1 MPHTVGQSLKRVDA
15 EAKVTGAAQ
24 YPGDLSRPGM
34 LHMKVLF
41 AAHPHARIHSIDT
54 VRAEAVPG
62 VIAVLTADD
71 VPNNIYG
78 IAEYDQPVLAADVVR
93 CVGDRVA
100 LIIAETEEQ
109 AAAARALITVDYEV
123 LPVLPTPDAAM
134 APDAP
139 VLHPD
144 KGSNVLAS
152 YHVRKGDVE
161 TTLAAADV
169 VIEETYEIGGQ
180 EHVYLQPDA
189 GLAWVERDGT
199 VVVQTAGQWAHDD
212 QRQIANSLGLPEEK
226 VRVIYPAIGGAF
238 GGREDISVQIL
249 LGLAA
254 YRVNRPVK
262 LIWSRP
268 ETTIGHHKRHPMRIH
283 EIWGATRD
291 GRLLAQKIDILADAG
306 AYTSTSESVVQ
317 SGVLACTGPYDVP
330 NVSVDARPVYT
341 NNLPSGAFRGFGVAQ
356 ATVAYEGQMS
366 RLAAALDMD
375 PVELRHRNL
384 MHEDSLTLTQAA
396 VPPGLSAEATLKAA
410 AEAAGWAREDG
421 IWHRERGG
429 VEVRPG
435 VRRGVG
441 FVAGWKNVG
450 YTHGYPETSTA
461 EIVLHGGGS
470 IDCAEVHLSAAE
482 VGQGIHT
489 AILQMA
495 AEGLDLPVERIEL
508 IVTDTGRTRSAG
520 SVSASRMTFMAGN
533 ALRGAA
539 EAAKAAWKN
548 EDRPASAVYTYHAP
562 LTDEPDEETGAGNL
576 SFAFAYLA
584 QAVEVEVDTGTG
596 QVAVTRIVAAHD
608 VGKAINPMIVEGQIH
623 GGAIQGL
630 GWATIEDFVTR
641 DGQVLSPNLST
652 YLIPT
657 IMDVPETFDALIL
670 EEHQPIGPW
679 GATGMGEMPLLGI
692 PPAIIDAIHDATGVW
707 VNGIP
712 LTPGRV
718 LAALNEH
725 D

>member
-1 MPHTVGQSLKRVDA
+1 MAHTVGQSLKRVDA
-15 EAKVTGAAQ
+15 EAKVKGAAL
-24 YPGDLSRPGM
+24 YPGDLTRPGM
-34 LHMKVLF
+34 LYMKVLF
-41 AAHPHARIHSIDT
+41 SAHPHARILRIDT
-54 VRAEAVPG
+54 ARAEAAPG

-78 IAEYDQPVLAADVVR
+78 IAEYDQPVLASDVVR

-100 LIIAETEEQ
+100 LVIAETEEQ
-109 AAAARALITVDYEV
+109 AAAARALIDVEYDV
-123 LPVLPTPDAAM
+123 LPAICTPDEAM
-134 APDAP
+134 AEGAP
-139 VLHPD
+139 LLHPG

-152 YHVRKGDVE
+152 YHVRKGEVE
-161 TTLAAADV
+161 TALAGADV

-180 EHVYLQPDA
+180 EHLYLQPDA
-189 GLAWVERDGT
+189 GLAWIDVDGT
-199 VVVQTAGQWAHDD
+199 VVVETAGQWAHDD

-226 VRVIYPAIGGAF
+226 VRVVYPAIGGAF

-283 EIWGATRD
+283 EVWGATRD
-291 GRLLAQKIDILADAG
+291 GRLVAQKIDILADAG

-317 SGVLACTGPYDVP
+317 SAVLAATGPYDVP
-330 NVSVDARPVYT
+330 NVSIDARPVYT

-366 RLAAALDMD
+366 RLAAALEMD

-384 MHEDSLTLTQAA
+384 LHEGSVMSTQA
-396 VPPGLSAEATLKAA
+396 VLPPGLSAEATLKAA
-410 AEAAGWAREDG
+410 AEAAGWTRENG
-421 IWHRERGG
+421 AWRRQRGG
-429 VEVRPG
+429 VEVRAG
-435 VRRGVG
+435 VWRGVG
-441 FVAGWKNVG
+441 FVSGWKNVG
-450 YTHGYPETSTA
+450 YTHGFPETSTA
-461 EIVLHGGGS
+461 EIVLHGSAS
-470 IDCAEVHLSAAE
+470 IDCAEVHLAAAE

-495 AEGLDLPVERIEL
+495 AEALDLPVERIEL
-508 IVTDTGRTRSAG
+508 VVTDTGRTRSAG
-520 SVSASRMTFMAGN
+520 SVSASRMAFMAGN

-539 EAAKAAWKN
+539 EAARSAWDD
-548 EDRPASAVYTYHAP
+548 EERPADAVYTYHAP
-562 LTDEPDEETGAGNL
+562 LTEEPDEETGAGNL
-576 SFAFAYLA
+576 VFAFAYLA

-641 DGQVLSPNLST
+641 EGRVLSPNLST

-679 GATGMGEMPLLGI
+679 GVTGMGEMPLIGI

-712 LTPGRV
+712 LTPSRV
-718 LAALNEH
+718 LAALAKG
-725 D
+725 